1 MGVYGNWPQK
11 EWKRPPPLIIHPFSS
26 SSSSSN
32 ANKMSPGT
40 INICKPGNLS
50 NDVYNQLFLVIS
62 NLHVNG
68 KTF

>member
-11 EWKRPPPLIIHPFSS
+11 EGKRPPPLIIHPFS

-62 NLHVNG
+62 NLHVSG

>member
-11 EWKRPPPLIIHPFSS
+11 EWKRPPPLIIHSFSS
-26 SSSSSN
+26 SNGN

-62 NLHVNG
+62 NLHVSG